1 MDLDSKQTISP
12 RASCSLP
19 PYPPLPDCYTGHP
32 LPSVLIPLCPPRWQ
46 GGMVERPRR
55 PRHQDL
61 SSPSI
66 RLSLCSRLAMC
77 AGMYPQAS
85 RGVSVAATDAPL
97 GCQSH
102 SLCVPLPLI
111 ARSPTLLLAHTE
123 AASGLPSTASL
134 HPACCSPSL
143 PVASA
148 SFSGSSVLPG
158 ATWPGVPLSH
168 QATWVTSVN
177 VLRPSLLLPGALSC
191 SPVHHLCSQSP
202 SPSLWRLVPSTPLD
216 LTGTVAPLLISSHC
230 TSQHKVFC
238 REAAVV
244 PPPFFLC
251 PVSRFFQ
258 TVWCSVCKSVIL
270 RIAFVNIFVNILV
283 LSLIIFNIFMTWL

>member
-32 LPSVLIPLCPPRWQ
+32 LPSVLVPLCPPRWQ

-77 AGMYPQAS
+77 AGMYPQR
-85 RGVSVAATDAPL
+85 RGVFLWPPQTPHL
-97 GCQSH
+97 
-102 SLCVPLPLI
+102 
-111 ARSPTLLLAHTE
+111 
-123 AASGLPSTASL
+123 AASLSFPLCPSALDSSL
-134 HPACCSPSL
+134 TPHSCSLKQKQPLVCPPPLCSIQLAALRVSRVAC
-143 PVASA
+143 A

-158 ATWPGVPLSH
+158 ATWPGVPLSY

-177 VLRPSLLLPGALSC
+177 LLRPPCCCLGPFPALLSIICVLNLRLPLCGGWSPAL
-191 SPVHHLCSQSP
+191 
-202 SPSLWRLVPSTPLD
+202 LW
-216 LTGTVAPLLISSHC
+216 I
-230 TSQHKVFC
+230 
-238 REAAVV
+238 
-244 PPPFFLC
+244 
-251 PVSRFFQ
+251 
-258 TVWCSVCKSVIL
+258 
-270 RIAFVNIFVNILV
+270 
-283 LSLIIFNIFMTWL
+283 